1 MVWYSC
7 FIVLY
12 LHSICTLLT
21 NLWAVF
27 RLCKKE
33 VRVKQSDWI
42 RKSAKAK
49 EVRENFTRLLQK
61 KIWWN
66 QLHLYTEQNEELDR
80 D

>member
-21 NLWAVF
+21 NLRAVF

-33 VRVKQSDWI
+33 VSQFWLNKEISQSQRSQ
-42 RKSAKAK
+42 RKLYRQDFYK
-49 EVRENFTRLLQK
+49 ERSDGTSS
-61 KIWWN
+61 
-66 QLHLYTEQNEELDR
+66 YTEQSEELDR